1 MKKNNLS
8 NLLRGLGQDLL
19 RRELKSFDIRRE
31 GDRYVVLGGEQA
43 PPFTPS
49 ITLSYTPAEIGE
61 LDAQGPERRG
71 GPASSADFFNL
82 VQILRTV
89 GGYLDKLEARFIR
102 FTNAGSQGSE
112 PLYRLEYETSDGE
125 PRVEEHSSAALYD
138 ICVAMYKRRGRLT
151 GTGGRIARRR
161 G

>member
-8 NLLRGLGQDLL
+8 NLLRSLGQDLL
-19 RRELKSFDIRRE
+19 RRQLKSFDIRME
-31 GDRYVVLGGEQA
+31 GDRFVVLGGEQA
-43 PPFTPS
+43 PPIPPS
-49 ITLSYTPAEIGE
+49 TTLSYTPAEIRE

-71 GPASSADFFNL
+71 APASSEDFFNL

-102 FTNAGSQGSE
+102 FTNALSQGIE
-112 PLYRLEYETSDGE
+112 PLYRLEYETADGE
-125 PRVEEHSSAALYD
+125 GKVEEHSSATLYD

-151 GTGGRIARRR
+151 GTGGRIGRRR